1 MNDLLLDEEAID
13 DTGLVVVLTTTP
25 QSLDELG
32 ITPDPSAEFV
42 RFYFDPA
49 VVEVVAR
56 VAHDP
61 NFALSDVA
69 GIPVIPLDTFFFN
82 SHTFLG
88 VQLRAISGTLN
99 VYTEQFKVN

>member
-13 DTGLVVVLTTTP
+13 DTGFIAQLTEVP
-25 QSLDELG
+25 QSLDDLG
-32 ITPDPSAEFV
+32 ITPDPAADFI

-49 VVEVVAR
+49 LVEVVAR

-61 NFALSDVA
+61 NFSLTGIA
-69 GIPVIPLDTFFFN
+69 GVPVVPLDTFFFN

-88 VQLRAISGTLN
+88 VQLRAITGTLN